1 MIVSSVAQT
10 LPSYSKSICGEIVNV
25 LFYMYLIFAGK
36 KTKQKNILVFY
47 YGTYKVLDQNPC
59 RSWQPPQVF
68 HWARLSLHI
77 LSINC
82 ATTNSKH
89 VLAKVS
95 GHLRV
100 PQYLK
105 DQACQI
111 QEVWAQTEQDLC
123 DTGQLQQLLANFA
136 TKLVSRLA
144 DFVGPSSSLMILLKG
159 SSLIWRKQS
168 IRCSILPSFFS
179 RQAQRPPA
187 KSVFTAVLSINTESR
202 DSTLSYFFS
211 TEWVMSA
218 KSEPRPSLSGTSL
231 WVRFWPACG
240 PVK

>member
-1 MIVSSVAQT
+1 LLLVFMIVISVAQT

-47 YGTYKVLDQNPC
+47 YGTHKVLDQNPC
-59 RSWQPPQVF
+59 RSCQPPRVF

-77 LSINC
+77 LFINC

-100 PQYLK
+100 PEYLK

-136 TKLVSRLA
+136 TKLVSRFCWPIKLFD
-144 DFVGPSSSLMILLKG
+144 DFAKRK
-159 SSLIWRKQS
+159 LIDMEEAK
-168 IRCSILPSFFS
+168 
-179 RQAQRPPA
+179 RPPA
-187 KSVFTAVLSINTESR
+187 KSVFTAVLSINTASR
-202 DSTLSYFFS
+202 DSTLSYSSS
-211 TEWVMSA
+211 TE
-218 KSEPRPSLSGTSL
+218 
-231 WVRFWPACG
+231 
-240 PVK
+240 